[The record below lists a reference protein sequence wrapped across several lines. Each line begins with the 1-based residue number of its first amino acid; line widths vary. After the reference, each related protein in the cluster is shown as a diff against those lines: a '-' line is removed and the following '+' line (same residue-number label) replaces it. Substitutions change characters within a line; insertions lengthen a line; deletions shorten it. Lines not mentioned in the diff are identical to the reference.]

1 MSAPDSTPQSAPDIQ
16 REIEQTRERLGQTV
30 EELAAKAD
38 VKTRAQAKVADV
50 KARARIRAA
59 EASERVTRNQAVR
72 RDWPLALV
80 AAGILVMGA
89 ALAWKRRT
97 TT

>member
-30 EELAAKAD
+30 EELTAKAD
-38 VKTRAQAKVADV
+38 VKTRAQAKVAEV
-50 KARARIRAA
+50 KTRAWVKAA
-59 EASERVTRNQAVR
+59 EASEQVRRNQAVR

-80 AAGILVMGA
+80 AAGILVMGI
-89 ALAWKRRT
+89 ALARRRRT
-97 TT
+97 M

>member
-38 VKTRAQAKVADV
+38 VKTRAQAKVAEVKTRARV
-50 KARARIRAA
+50 KAG
-59 EASERVTRNQAVR
+59 EASERVRRNEAIR
-72 RDWPLALV
+72 RDWPLALI
-80 AAGILVMGA
+80 AAGVLVMGA
-89 ALAWKRRT
+89 ALVRRRRT
-97 TT
+97 T

>member
-30 EELAAKAD
+30 EELTAKAD
-38 VKTRAQAKVADV
+38 VKTRAQAKVAEV
-50 KARARIRAA
+50 KTRARVKAA
-59 EASERVTRNQAVR
+59 EASERVRGNQAVR

-89 ALAWKRRT
+89 ALVRRRRT
-97 TT
+97 T